1 MLSLLYLDGRRG
13 SRHVRSRAL
22 VRGHG
27 LGRDPAVDRLLR
39 QRHFYVRPAKRAPR
53 GGNAHDCRTLNAL
66 TTVNSF
72 AALPDAF
79 YTRLAPQPLN
89 HPRLLHANPDA
100 AALIGLDPSAFATPE
115 FLAVFS
121 GQQPLP
127 GGDTLAA
134 VYSGHPVRHLG
145 RPIGRRARAS
155 AGRSAGPA
163 GSWSCSSW
171 RHDAVFAHG
180 RRPRGAAPSVR
191 EFGRRGHAWP
201 GHSDDA
207 RAVPGGVGRSGI
219 PRDRGNRRHRHAH
232 GAQLRALLPRS
243 STGRR
248 DAI

>member
-1 MLSLLYLDGRRG
+1 MT
-13 SRHVRSRAL
+13 A
-22 VRGHG
+22 
-27 LGRDPAVDRLLR
+27 
-39 QRHFYVRPAKRAPR
+39 
-53 GGNAHDCRTLNAL
+53 RTLNAL

-127 GGDTLAA
+127 AA
-134 VYSGHPVRHLG
+134 TRWPPSTAATSSASGPANWATG
-145 RPIGRRARAS
+145 ARICWAKCR
-155 AGRSAGPA
+155 AGRQLGAAAQGR
-163 GSWSCSSW
+163 

-180 RRPRGAAPSVR
+180 RRPRGAALVGARIP
-191 EFGRRGHAWP
+191 GRRGHAWP
-201 GHSDDA
+201 GHPDDA
-207 RAVPGGVGRSGI
+207 RAVPGGVGRSGV

-232 GAQLRALLPRS
+232 GAQLRALWLVRALVGATRS
-243 STGRR
+243 GPPGDAGRLRDRPLLSRMPR
-248 DAI
+248 DAGGRAGGRTRPSPTCCAK